1 MTGERRSGKML
12 NQMVNSSAPALDVTF
27 GALADPIRRA
37 ILARLAMGDASVSEL
52 AKPFSVSL
60 PAISKHLRVLEDAGL
75 LARRKE
81 GRVHYCRIA
90 VSPLHDAAEWLLFYR
105 RLWEGTFDS
114 LAAFFAA
121 DGNPSAGE
129 GARA

>member
-1 MTGERRSGKML
+1 
-12 NQMVNSSAPALDVTF
+12 MVNGSAPALDATF

-37 ILARLAMGDASVSEL
+37 ILARLAMGDASVSDL
-52 AKPFSVSL
+52 ARPFSVSL

-90 VSPLHDAAEWLLFYR
+90 VSPLHEAAEWLLFYR
-105 RLWEGTFDS
+105 RLWEGNFDS

-121 DGNPSAGE
+121 DAQPSTDMG
-129 GARA
+129 GQS